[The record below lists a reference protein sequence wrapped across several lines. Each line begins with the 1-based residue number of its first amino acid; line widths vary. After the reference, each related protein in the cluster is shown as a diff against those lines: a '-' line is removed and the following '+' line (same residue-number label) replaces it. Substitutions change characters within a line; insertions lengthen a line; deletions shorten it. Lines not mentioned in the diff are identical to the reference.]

1 MCNCCKC
8 LSPVKIID
16 LATLLPFSLSH
27 TVQMASYQHAEKD
40 GGDHKSQRSFFFSPL
55 GTLSLG
61 RLVPATPWLR
71 APAARRV
78 GALAH
83 SVVRRRLHV
92 YYVVMIPVS
101 CSRTLK
107 AASSFST
114 LWGQDLMPSCRWSH
128 EKRKIYAANNSDMS
142 WLCSCRSQR
151 RRLPQRRR
159 TVLKIAP
166 REEERDKD
174 P

>member
-27 TVQMASYQHAEKD
+27 TQYKWPHISMQKKMVETIKAKD
-40 GGDHKSQRSFFFSPL
+40 LFFLSPL

-78 GALAH
+78 GVLVH
-83 SVVRRRLHV
+83 SVVRRRRPHV
-92 YYVVMIPVS
+92 QYVVMIPVS

-151 RRLPQRRR
+151 RRR

>member
-40 GGDHKSQRSFFFSPL
+40 GGDHKSQRYFFSLSPL

-71 APAARRV
+71 APAAALRRT
-78 GALAH
+78 GPQ
-83 SVVRRRLHV
+83 RRRRPHV
-92 YYVVMIPVS
+92 QYVVMIPVS